1 MGTGLVTPVPNRR
14 IVETEPVPLRYHRQM
29 ILPEV
34 GIEGQRKLRAGRVLI
49 VGAGGLG
56 SPAALYL
63 AAAGV
68 GRLGLVDFD
77 AVDETNLQRQIL
89 YSTNDVG
96 RPKLAAAASRLRGLN
111 PDVEVVCHEAPFGA
125 GNALALVSAY
135 DVVIDGT
142 DNFPTR
148 YLVNDACVMA
158 GTPNVY
164 GSVFRFE
171 GQVSVFATPQGPC
184 YRCLHPEPPPAGLI
198 PNCAEAGVL
207 GVLPGLIGTVQA
219 TEAIKWLMGIGDGLI
234 GRLLL
239 YDALRLRFR
248 EIALPRDRACPVC
261 GDAPTIR
268 TLVAYAEAC
277 ETRAEGDMTVE
288 ELHQWRRDRRSHVLV
303 DVREPSEAAICKI
316 EGSLLVPLS
325 SLPNR
330 IADLPTDRPIV
341 VHCKLGGRSA
351 RATAM
356 LRAKGFDA
364 HNLSGGIAAWADRID
379 PALTRY

>member
-1 MGTGLVTPVPNRR
+1 
-14 IVETEPVPLRYHRQM
+14 VETEPVPFRYHRQM
-29 ILPEV
+29 ILPEL
-34 GIEGQRKLRAGRVLI
+34 GIQGQRKLRAGRVLI

-63 AAAGV
+63 VAAGV
-68 GRLGLVDFD
+68 GKVGLVDVD
-77 AVDETNLQRQIL
+77 VVDETNLQRQIL
-89 YSTNDVG
+89 YSTADVG
-96 RPKLAAAASRLRGLN
+96 QPKLAAASSRLRGLN
-111 PDVEVVCHEAPFGA
+111 PDVEIVRHEAPFGVD
-125 GNALALVSAY
+125 NALALVQAY

-158 GTPNVY
+158 GRPNVY

-171 GQVSVFATPQGPC
+171 GQVSVFATPNGPC
-184 YRCLHPEPPPAGLI
+184 YRCLHPEPPPPGLI

-219 TEAIKWLMGIGDGLI
+219 TEAIKLLTGIGDGLI

-248 EIALPRDRACPVC
+248 EIVLPRDAECPVC

-268 TLVAYAEAC
+268 TLVAYSDVC
-277 ETRAEGDMTVE
+277 DTTTGLDMTVE
-288 ELHQWRRDRRSHVLV
+288 ELQQWRRNQRSHVLV
-303 DVREPSEAAICKI
+303 DVREPAEAAICRI
-316 EGSLLVPLS
+316 EGSLLVPLG
-325 SLPNR
+325 SLPER
-330 IADLPTDRPIV
+330 LVDLPTDRPIV
-341 VHCKLGGRSA
+341 VHCKGGSRSA
-351 RATAM
+351 RAAAM

-364 HNLSGGIAAWADRID
+364 HNLAGGIAAWADRID

>member
-1 MGTGLVTPVPNRR
+1 MAETVENR
-14 IVETEPVPLRYHRQM
+14 PVPLRYHRQM

-34 GIEGQRKLRAGRVLI
+34 GIEGQRRLVEGRVLI

-68 GRLGLVDFD
+68 GTIGLVDFD

-89 YSTNDVG
+89 YGTPDVG
-96 RPKLAAAASRLRGLN
+96 RPKLEVAAARLRALN
-111 PDVEVVCHEAPFGA
+111 PHVDVRCHEEPFGVE
-125 GNALALVSAY
+125 NARALVSAY

-148 YLVNDACVMA
+148 YLVNDACVMT

-164 GSVFRFE
+164 GSVFRFD
-171 GQVSVFATPQGPC
+171 GQVSVFAAPNGPC

-207 GVLPGLIGTVQA
+207 GVLPGVVGTLQA
-219 TEAIKWLMGIGDGLI
+219 TEAIKLIAGIGEPLI
-234 GRLLL
+234 GRILL

-248 EIALPRDRACPVC
+248 EIGLARDPDCPVC

-268 TLVAYAEAC
+268 ELVAYADTC
-277 ETRAEGDMTVE
+277 ETPVTGVDMTVD
-288 ELHQWRRDRRSHVLV
+288 ELDRWRREGLPHVLL
-303 DVREPSEAAICKI
+303 DVREPSEAAICRI
-316 EGSLLVPLS
+316 EGATLVPIRTLGEH
-325 SLPNR
+325 LDR
-330 IADLPTDRPIV
+330 LPTDRPVV
-341 VHCKLGGRSA
+341 VHCKSGGRSS

-356 LRAKGFDA
+356 LRSKGFDA
-364 HNLSGGIAAWADRID
+364 RNLTGGITAWAERIE

>member
-1 MGTGLVTPVPNRR
+1 
-14 IVETEPVPLRYHRQM
+14 M
-29 ILPEV
+29 ILPEL

-96 RPKLAAAASRLRGLN
+96 QPKLAAAASRLRGLN
-111 PDVEVVCHEAPFGA
+111 PDVEVVCHEVPFGA
-125 GNALALVSAY
+125 DNALALVRAY

-171 GQVSVFATPQGPC
+171 GQVSVFATPNGPC
-184 YRCLHPEPPPAGLI
+184 YRCLHPEPPPPGLI

-207 GVLPGLIGTVQA
+207 GVLPGLIGTLQA
-219 TEAIKWLMGIGDGLI
+219 TEAIKWLAGIGDGLI
-234 GRLLL
+234 GRLVL

-248 EIALPRDRACPVC
+248 EIALPRDAACPVC

-268 TLVAYAEAC
+268 TLVAYADAC
-277 ETRAEGDMTVE
+277 ETGAEGDMTVE
-288 ELHQWRRDRRSHVLV
+288 ELHEWRRDRRSHVLV

-330 IADLPTDRPIV
+330 LEDLPTDRPIV
-341 VHCKLGGRSA
+341 VHCKVGGRSA
-351 RATAM
+351 RATAL